1 MVQGCGTRWYSASLA
16 QYWTFGE
23 SSTIQL
29 DLSQQLVVNADGG
42 DDDDDDADGGD
53 DDHFQLSTTN
63 CCAIYFYKFQLK
75 YLSLKFEINFH
86 VFLTPSQYSSSRKS
100 TEMHSDH
107 IPLNNDAD
115 SSDVLMIM
123 TKKDKEEINC
133 WQTYLLQQSIRSFNY
148 CSVDSEWKT
157 AN

>member
-29 DLSQQLVVNADGG
+29 DLSQQLTVN
-42 DDDDDDADGGD
+42 ADGGD
-53 DDHFQLSTTN
+53 DDHFQLSPTN

-75 YLSLKFEINFH
+75 YLSLKFEINFQ
-86 VFLTPSQYSSSRKS
+86 VFLSPLQYSSSRKS
-100 TEMHSDH
+100 TEMQSDH
-107 IPLNNDAD
+107 IPLNNYAD

>member
-53 DDHFQLSTTN
+53 DDHFQLCLTN

-75 YLSLKFEINFH
+75 YLSLKFEVNFH
-86 VFLTPSQYSSSRKS
+86 VFLSPSKYSSF
-100 TEMHSDH
+100 TEMQHFQNQ
-107 IPLNNDAD
+107 I
-115 SSDVLMIM
+115 
-123 TKKDKEEINC
+123 
-133 WQTYLLQQSIRSFNY
+133 
-148 CSVDSEWKT
+148 
-157 AN
+157 

>member
-1 MVQGCGTRWYSASLA
+1 MVQGCGIRWYSASLA

-29 DLSQQLVVNADGG
+29 DLSQQLTVN
-42 DDDDDDADGGD
+42 ADGGD
-53 DDHFQLSTTN
+53 DDHFQLSPTN

-86 VFLTPSQYSSSRKS
+86 VFLSPLQYSSSRKS
-100 TEMHSDH
+100 TEMQSDH

-123 TKKDKEEINC
+123 TKMRKSIAGKHIYSSLLDHSITARWNPSGKQIS
-133 WQTYLLQQSIRSFNY
+133 TYFSLLHNIHQI
-148 CSVDSEWKT
+148 
-157 AN
+157 